1 MDFLEKVKPIEKF
14 IIIDQVIEEITE
26 MIEKGY
32 LKPGDNLPGERVL
45 SEKLGISRT
54 SLRQALKALNVIGV
68 LEISTGK
75 KTFIKNSFSDIL
87 TNPFRF
93 IKAIHSIKL
102 KEVFE
107 ARRILEEGL
116 AQKAA
121 MKAEDND
128 IKRLKSYID
137 EAEKNLE
144 NKSEFIYS
152 EFKFHQYIFNI
163 ADNKILDAVM
173 NSLNDLLLVLEKY
186 EKDYLTLEDR
196 KISLDQH
203 KKIYDAISM
212 RNADKARLAMHNHLD
227 TMELRLQK
235 MEKSGKG

>member
-14 IIIDQVIEEITE
+14 IIIDQVIEEITK

-32 LKPGDNLPGERVL
+32 LKPGDSLPGERVL

-212 RNADKARLAMHNHLD
+212 RNTDKARLAMHNHLD